1 MFMSTN
7 APVANTDQK
16 QKLAELVAV
25 IINNHSALLEQT
37 AVVCI
42 RNPRMLTREVHAAL
56 TNVYQNVDPEA
67 EEDSLD
73 PAPGRG

>member
-1 MFMSTN
+1 MSTN

-16 QKLAELVAV
+16 QKLAELVAA
-25 IINNHSALLEQT
+25 IINKHSGLLEQT
-37 AVVCI
+37 AIVCI
-42 RNPRMLTREVHAAL
+42 RNPRRLTREVYAAL
-56 TNVYQNVDPEA
+56 TNVSETVDPEA